1 MPIRWHT
8 CGDEQSGFAMMDV
21 TERLSD
27 CGAFLAEAFI
37 HINIHP
43 CTPLN
48 TLYILVKARNNRAEG
63 GVK

>member
-8 CGDEQSGFAMMDV
+8 GDGDEQSGFAMMDV

-27 CGAFLAEAFI
+27 HGAFLAETFI

-43 CTPLN
+43 RTSLN
-48 TLYILVKARNNRAEG
+48 TLYILVKADSE
-63 GVK
+63 